1 MTDCE
6 SELVANI
13 ENNYYGRGLCGILNE
28 AVEDDFTDLKGR
40 QAIRPDLFA
49 HSWTTDFGE
58 KYFRIYFIL
67 YVSSQSMKKI
77 KNFVSK

>member
-49 HSWTTDFGE
+49 HSWTTDFV
-58 KYFRIYFIL
+58 KNISVYIL
-67 YVSSQSMKKI
+67 FCMFHP
-77 KNFVSK
+77 NP